1 MKKRRYLQALSLF
14 LLISTL
20 LCSCNL
26 TKAPD
31 DITTLKTLTSASPT
45 TTTTAAVTTD
55 GAPTTTTI
63 DRGQTTTS
71 PSTEPPTPE
80 PTIISLLAVGD
91 NLIHTPLVSC
101 GQKAGYD
108 TLYKELAPMI
118 SAADVAII
126 NQETIFTDQTPTG
139 YPSFGSPIEIGEAA
153 LAAGF
158 DVFSTATNHT
168 ADKGEDAILYTLDFW
183 DKHPEG
189 LVLGL
194 NREISNRTS
203 VPSITVKGVKIGF
216 LNYTYG
222 MNQSLKKWWMV
233 DILDKS
239 DEGKALIAARIEK
252 AKEECDF
259 VVMCAHW
266 GSEYV
271 NTPTKSEQTWAQ
283 FFADQGVDLVIG
295 THPHVVQPVMELE
308 GKNGNKTVVYY
319 SLGNFVHNQNDF
331 EPNIGGL
338 ANITLIADEDG
349 VRIKDY
355 ELVGTMV
362 DCYKNEAG
370 VRCYTACLISEMTDE
385 RLKKHLKFSSL
396 TVADF
401 ENEFLK
407 ASTSYPR

>member
-1 MKKRRYLQALSLF
+1 MKNKRCLRALSL
-14 LLISTL
+14 LILISTL
-20 LCSCNL
+20 LCSCNF

-31 DITTLKTLTSASPT
+31 DITTLKTITSSEPT
-45 TTTTAAVTTD
+45 TTTTTVTTD
-55 GAPTTTTI
+55 GSP
-63 DRGQTTTS
+63 QTTT
-71 PSTEPPTPE
+71 PNVTTAPVTEPPAPE

-91 NLIHTPLVSC
+91 NLIHTPLVTC

-118 SAADVAII
+118 AEADIAII
-126 NQETIFTDQTPTG
+126 NQETIFTDQTPSG
-139 YPSFGSPIEIGEAA
+139 YPAFGSPKEIGEAA

-183 DKHPEG
+183 DEHPEG

-194 NREISNRTS
+194 NREKSNRTS

-222 MNQSLKKWWMV
+222 MNKSLKKWWMV
-233 DILDKS
+233 DILDKT
-239 DEGKALIAARIEK
+239 DDGKALIAERIEK

-266 GSEYV
+266 GAEYV
-271 NTPTKSEQTWAQ
+271 NTPTATEQMWAQ
-283 FFADQGVDLVIG
+283 FFADCGVDLVIG

-308 GKNGNKTVVYY
+308 GKDGNKTVVYY

-331 EPNIGGL
+331 APNIGGL
-338 ANITLIADEDG
+338 ANITLISDEDG

-362 DCYKNEAG
+362 DCYRNESG
-370 VRCYTACLISEMTDE
+370 VRCYTACLISEMTEE
-385 RLKKHLKFSSL
+385 RLKKHLKFSNLS
-396 TVADF
+396 VADF

-407 ASTSYPR
+407 ASTSYPKG